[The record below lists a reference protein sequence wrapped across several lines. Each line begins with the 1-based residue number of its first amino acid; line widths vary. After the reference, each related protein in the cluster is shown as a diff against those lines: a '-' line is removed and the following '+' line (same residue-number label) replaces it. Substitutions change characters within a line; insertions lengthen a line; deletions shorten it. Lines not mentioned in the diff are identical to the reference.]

1 MGSSTLKRLRST
13 VAIVISLLVTG
24 VAVAKPKPWPLT
36 TLPADKI
43 LTLTPSLKDQDM
55 ALIESAPNGTLK
67 QITTVTLVAAAPPL
81 VHEIVAHPERYGQFV
96 HNMSRSDIRREP
108 GGTIVHEY
116 KLDYT
121 VASVDGRHRYVFL
134 PPVAGQA
141 APPIDVYDPDDNGTR
156 HYRWEFYAAPG
167 GLGTLL
173 VEYGYSQ
180 IPTDGIYGKLIRR
193 AQTLEYGLAL
203 IPQMTL
209 LLAVKQRAEALS
221 PGQARPSTNG
231 PQPKLDFL
239 LDRGCVAIF
248 RRSGSHVTEVNLV
261 DRTRARPDVLAH
273 VTANTAAWSK
283 FVPTISKSSSLGPR
297 QGLPAT
303 EVEQS
308 LPLMSWTTTWGVFAN
323 ATAVDMFGLDGDLTR
338 ARMRWDVRALPASA
352 MPMQSEI
359 VLRAMVDYDH
369 GSVVVRELYKL
380 EPLFQYGIDVGLQL
394 VILRGIKQQAEQL
407 SPSTAAR

>member
-1 MGSSTLKRLRST
+1 LRAFIM
-13 VAIVISLLVTG
+13 VGLLLALTG
-24 VAVAKPKPWPLT
+24 VASAKPQPWPLT
-36 TLPADKI
+36 TLPADKL
-43 LTLTPSLKDQDM
+43 LTLSPSLRDQDL
-55 ALIESAPNGTLK
+55 ALIESDARGKLK
-67 QITTVTLVAAAPPL
+67 QITTVTLVAASPGL
-81 VHEIVAHPERYGQFV
+81 VRDVVGHPERYGQFV

-108 GGTIVHEY
+108 GGTFVHEY

-121 VASVDGRHRYVFL
+121 VASVDGRHRYVML

-141 APPIDVYDPDDNGTR
+141 AAPIDVYDPDDNGTR

-167 GLGTLL
+167 GHGTLL

-209 LLAVKQRAEALS
+209 MLAVKARAEQLS
-221 PGQARPSTNG
+221 PGQARPSTAG
-231 PQPKLDFL
+231 AQPNLGFL
-239 LDRGCVAIF
+239 LERGAVALF
-248 RRSGSHVTEVNLV
+248 RRSGSHVSEVNLV
-261 DRTRARPDVLAH
+261 DRSRARADLLLR

-283 FVPTISKSSSLGPR
+283 FVPTIEKSTALGQR

-303 EVEQS
+303 EIDQS
-308 LPLMSWTTTWGVFAN
+308 LPLMSWTTTWGVFSN
-323 ATAVDMFGLDGDLTR
+323 ATSVDMFGLAGDLTR
-338 ARMRWDVRALPASA
+338 SRMRWDVRPLANAGA
-352 MPMQSEI
+352 MQSEI

-369 GSVVVRELYKL
+369 GSVVVRELYKM
-380 EPLFQYGIDVGLQL
+380 EPLFQYGIDVGMQL

>member
-1 MGSSTLKRLRST
+1 LRTFYAVFALSLVSS
-13 VAIVISLLVTG
+13 VAL
-24 VAVAKPKPWPLT
+24 AKPQPWPLK
-36 TLPADKI
+36 TLPADKLI
-43 LTLTPSLKDQDM
+43 TLVPSLKDQDI

-67 QITTVTLVAAAPPL
+67 QISTVTLVAAAPSL
-81 VHEIVAHPERYGQFV
+81 VHEIAAHPERYGQFV
-96 HNMSRSDIRREP
+96 HNMSRSDVRHEP
-108 GGTIVHEY
+108 GGTLVHEY

-141 APPIDVYDPDDNGTR
+141 APPIDIYDPDDNGTR

-167 GLGTLL
+167 AGT
-173 VEYGYSQ
+173 VMVMYGYSQ

-221 PGQARPSTNG
+221 PGQARPTTTG
-231 PQPKLDFL
+231 PQPNLGFL
-239 LDRGCVAIF
+239 LDRGAIAIF
-248 RRSGSHVTEVNLV
+248 RRSGNRVSEVNLV
-261 DRTRARPDVLAH
+261 DRTRARPDVLLH
-273 VTANTAAWSK
+273 VTANTSAWSK
-283 FVPTISKSSSLGPR
+283 FVPTISKSIALGAR

-308 LPLMSWTTTWGVFAN
+308 LPLMSWSTTWGVFAN

-338 ARMRWDVRALPASA
+338 ARMRWDIRPLTNAGA
-352 MPMQSEI
+352 MQSEI

-394 VILRGIKQQAEQL
+394 VILRGIKHQAEQL

>member
-1 MGSSTLKRLRST
+1 LRTFFAISVL
-13 VAIVISLLVTG
+13 VAVTG
-24 VAVAKPKPWPLT
+24 VAAAKPQPWPLT

-55 ALIESAPNGTLK
+55 ALIESDGRGKLK
-67 QITTVTLVAAAPPL
+67 QITTITLVAAAPSL

-96 HNMSRSDIRREP
+96 HNMSRSDVRHEP
-108 GGTIVHEY
+108 GGTIFHEY
-116 KLDYT
+116 KRDYT

-134 PPVAGQA
+134 PPVEGQA

-167 GLGTLL
+167 GVGTLL

-193 AQTLEYGLAL
+193 AQTLVYGLAL

-209 LLAVKQRAEALS
+209 LLAVKQRAEAMS
-221 PGQARPSTNG
+221 PGQPRPATG
-231 PQPKLDFL
+231 GAQPSLGFL
-239 LDRGCVAIF
+239 LDRGALALF
-248 RRSGSHVTEVNLV
+248 RRNGSHVSEVNLV
-261 DRTRARPDVLAH
+261 DRTRARPDVLVRVA
-273 VTANTAAWSK
+273 ANTSGWTK
-283 FVPTISKSSSLGPR
+283 FVPTISKSIALGAR

-323 ATAVDMFGLDGDLTR
+323 ATAVDMFGLDGDLNR
-338 ARMRWDVRALPASA
+338 ARMRWDIRPLANAA
-352 MPMQSEI
+352 PMQSEI

-380 EPLFQYGIDVGLQL
+380 EPLFQYGIDVGLQM
-394 VILRGIKQQAEQL
+394 VILRGVKQQAEL
-407 SPSTAAR
+407 TPSTAAR

>member
-1 MGSSTLKRLRST
+1 M
-13 VAIVISLLVTG
+13 AVTG
-24 VAVAKPKPWPLT
+24 VASAAPKPWPLT
-36 TLPADKI
+36 TLPADKL
-43 LTLTPSLKDQDM
+43 LTLVPSLRDQDL
-55 ALIESAPNGTLK
+55 ALIESDARGALK
-67 QITTVTLVAAAPPL
+67 QITCVTLVAAPPST
-81 VHEIVAHPERYGQFV
+81 VHDIAGHPERYGDFV
-96 HNMSRSDIRREP
+96 HNMSRSDVRHEP
-108 GGTIVHEY
+108 GGTLVHEY

-141 APPIDVYDPDDNGTR
+141 APPIDMYDPDDNGTR

-167 GLGTLL
+167 GNGTLL

-209 LLAVKQRAEALS
+209 MLAVKQRAEQVS
-221 PGQARPSTNG
+221 PGQPRPTTSG

-239 LDRGCVAIF
+239 LDRGALALF
-248 RRSGSHVTEVNLV
+248 RRVGSRVSEMNLV
-261 DRTRARPDVLAH
+261 DRTRARPDVLVRVA
-273 VTANTAAWSK
+273 ANTPAWSK
-283 FVPTISKSSSLGPR
+283 FVPTISKSIALGQK

-303 EVEQS
+303 EIEQS

-323 ATAVDMFGLDGDLTR
+323 GNAIDMFGLDGDLTR
-338 ARMRWDVRALPASA
+338 ARMRWDVRPLPASA
-352 MPMQSEI
+352 APNQSEV
-359 VLRAMVDYDH
+359 VLRAMIDYDH

-394 VILRGIKQQAEQL
+394 VILRGVKAQAEQL

>member
-1 MGSSTLKRLRST
+1 MRTI
-13 VAIVISLLVTG
+13 VAIFSVLLVTS
-24 VAVAKPKPWPLT
+24 VAEAKPKPWPLT
-36 TLPADKI
+36 TLPADKL
-43 LTLTPSLKDQDM
+43 LTLAPSLRNQDL
-55 ALIESAPNGTLK
+55 ALIESDPRGKLK
-67 QITTVTLVAAAPPL
+67 QITTVTLVAAPPAM
-81 VHEIVAHPERYGQFV
+81 VHDVVAHPERYGQFV
-96 HNMSRSDIRREP
+96 HNMSRSDVRREP
-108 GGTIVHEY
+108 GGTLFHEY

-141 APPIDVYDPDDNGTR
+141 AAPIDVYDPDDNGTR

-167 GLGTLL
+167 GSGTLL

-180 IPTDGIYGKLIRR
+180 IPTDGIYGRLIRR
-193 AQTLEYGLAL
+193 AQTLEYGLSL

-209 LLAVKQRAEALS
+209 MLAVKQRAEQLS
-221 PGQARPSTNG
+221 PGQPRPSAAG
-231 PQPKLDFL
+231 PQPQLGFL
-239 LDRGCVAIF
+239 LERGAVALF
-248 RRSGSHVTEVNLV
+248 RKSGNHVTEVNLV
-261 DRTRARPDVLAH
+261 DRTRARPDMLVA
-273 VTANTAAWSK
+273 VAANTASWSK
-283 FVPTISKSSSLGPR
+283 FVPTIEKSMSLGPR

-308 LPLMSWTTTWGVFAN
+308 LPLMSWTTTWGVFSN

-338 ARMRWDVRALPASA
+338 ARMRWDVRPLTDGG
-352 MPMQSEI
+352 PMRSEI

-394 VILRGIKQQAEQL
+394 VILRGVKQQAEQL

>member
-1 MGSSTLKRLRST
+1 LRTFFSIC
-13 VAIVISLLVTG
+13 ALVTVVVTS
-24 VAVAKPKPWPLT
+24 VAAEAKPQPWPLT

-43 LTLTPSLKDQDM
+43 LTLTPSLRDQDL

-67 QITTVTLVAAAPPL
+67 QISTVTLVAAPPSV
-81 VHEIVAHPERYGQFV
+81 VHDVVAHPERYGQFV

-108 GGTIVHEY
+108 GGTFVHDY

-121 VASVDGRHRYVFL
+121 VASVDGRHRYVLL

-141 APPIDVYDPDDNGTR
+141 AAPIDLYDPDDNGTR
-156 HYRWEFYAAPG
+156 LYRWEFYAAPG
-167 GLGTLL
+167 GNGTL
-173 VEYGYSQ
+173 VVMYGYSQ

-209 LLAVKQRAEALS
+209 MLAVKQRAEQLS
-221 PGQARPSTNG
+221 PGQPRPSTAG
-231 PQPKLDFL
+231 PQPALGFL
-239 LDRGCVAIF
+239 LDRGAVALF
-248 RRSGSHVTEVNLV
+248 RKSGNHVTEVNLV
-261 DRTRARPDVLAH
+261 DRSRARPDLLVRVA
-273 VTANTAAWSK
+273 ANTSAWSK
-283 FVPTISKSSSLGPR
+283 FVPTISKSISIGQR

-308 LPLMSWTTTWGVFAN
+308 LPLMSWSTTWGVFAN

-338 ARMRWDVRALPASA
+338 ARMRWDVRALPANA
-352 MPMQSEI
+352 APMQSEI

>member
-1 MGSSTLKRLRST
+1 M
-13 VAIVISLLVTG
+13 VVSLLVTG

-36 TLPADKI
+36 TLPADQI

-67 QITTVTLVAAAPPL
+67 QITTVTLVAATPSL

-167 GLGTLL
+167 GAGTVL

-209 LLAVKQRAEALS
+209 LLAVKQRAESMS
-221 PGQARPSTNG
+221 PGQPRPSTSG

-248 RRSGSHVTEVNLV
+248 RKSGSHVTEVNLV
-261 DRTRARPDVLAH
+261 DRTRARSDVLVH
-273 VTANTAAWSK
+273 VTANTPAWSK

>member
-1 MGSSTLKRLRST
+1 MQSATLERLR
-13 VAIVISLLVTG
+13 VLLAICALTAVTG
-24 VAVAKPKPWPLT
+24 VAGAKPQPWPLA
-36 TLPADKI
+36 TLPADKL
-43 LTLTPSLKDQDM
+43 LTLVPSLASQDL

-67 QITTVTLVAAAPPL
+67 QITTVTLVAAPPKM
-81 VHEIVAHPERYGQFV
+81 VHEVVAHPERYGQFV
-96 HNMSRSDIRREP
+96 HNMSRSDVRREP
-108 GGTIVHEY
+108 GGTFVHDY

-121 VASVDGRHRYVFL
+121 VASVDGRHRYVLL

-141 APPIDVYDPDDNGTR
+141 APPIDIYDPDDNGTR
-156 HYRWEFYAAPG
+156 HYRWEFYAPPDG
-167 GLGTLL
+167 KGTLL
-173 VEYGYSQ
+173 VMYGYSQ

-209 LLAVKQRAEALS
+209 MLACKQRAEELS
-221 PGQARPSTNG
+221 PVAARPSTGG
-231 PQPKLDFL
+231 PQPSLGFL
-239 LDRGCVAIF
+239 LERGTLALF
-248 RRSGSHVTEVNLV
+248 RRIGSRVSEVNLV
-261 DRTRARPDVLAH
+261 DRTRARPDVLVRVA
-273 VTANTAAWSK
+273 ANTAAWAK
-283 FVPTISKSSSLGPR
+283 FVPTISKSTPLGQR

-323 ATAVDMFGLDGDLTR
+323 AAAVDMFGLDGDLTR
-338 ARMRWDVRALPASA
+338 ARMRWDVRPLKDAGV
-352 MPMQSEI
+352 MQSEV

-394 VILRGIKQQAEQL
+394 VILRGVKQQAEQL

>member
-1 MGSSTLKRLRST
+1 MRTFFASC
-13 VAIVISLLVTG
+13 ALV
-24 VAVAKPKPWPLT
+24 VAVAGVTSVASAKPQPWPLT
-36 TLPADKI
+36 TLPADKL
-43 LTLTPSLKDQDM
+43 LTLVPSLGEQDL
-55 ALIESAPNGTLK
+55 ALIESDAAGKLK
-67 QITTVTLVAAAPPL
+67 QISTMTLVAAPPSL
-81 VHEIVAHPERYGQFV
+81 VHDVVAHPERYGQFV
-96 HNMSRSDIRREP
+96 PNMSRSDIRREP
-108 GGTIVHEY
+108 GGTIVHDY

-156 HYRWEFYAAPG
+156 HYRWEFYATPG
-167 GLGTLL
+167 GAGTLV

-180 IPTDGIYGKLIRR
+180 IPADGIYGKLMKR

-203 IPQMTL
+203 IPQITL
-209 LLAVKQRAEALS
+209 MLAVKHRAEQLS
-221 PGQARPSTNG
+221 PGQPRPSTAG
-231 PQPKLDFL
+231 AQPSLGFL
-239 LDRGCVAIF
+239 LDRGAVALF
-248 RRSGSHVTEVNLV
+248 RKSGSHVTEVNLV
-261 DRTRARPDVLAH
+261 DRTRARPDVLEH
-273 VTANTAAWSK
+273 VAANTAAWSK
-283 FVPTISKSSSLGPR
+283 FVPTISRSTSVGQR

-303 EVEQS
+303 EIEQS
-308 LPLMSWTTTWGVFAN
+308 LPLMSWNTTWGVFAN

-394 VILRGIKQQAEQL
+394 VILRGIRAQAEQQ

>member
-1 MGSSTLKRLRST
+1 
-13 VAIVISLLVTG
+13 
-24 VAVAKPKPWPLT
+24 
-36 TLPADKI
+36 D
-43 LTLTPSLKDQDM
+43 
-55 ALIESAPNGTLK
+55 
-67 QITTVTLVAAAPPL
+67 
-81 VHEIVAHPERYGQFV
+81 IVAHPERYGQFV
-96 HNMSRSDIRREP
+96 HNMSRSDVRREP

-134 PPVAGQA
+134 PPAAGQA
-141 APPIDVYDPDDNGTR
+141 AAPIDVYDPDDNGTR
-156 HYRWEFYAAPG
+156 HYRWEFYGPPDG
-167 GLGTLL
+167 KGTL
-173 VEYGYSQ
+173 VVMYGYSQ
-180 IPTDGIYGKLIRR
+180 IPQDGIYGKLMKR

-203 IPQMTL
+203 IPQITL
-209 LLAVKQRAEALS
+209 MLAVKQRAEQVS
-221 PGQARPSTNG
+221 PGQPRPSTTG
-231 PQPKLDFL
+231 PQPGLGFL
-239 LDRGCVAIF
+239 LERGAVALF

-261 DRTRARPDVLAH
+261 DRTRARPDVLAR
-273 VTANTAAWSK
+273 VAANTASWSK
-283 FVPTISKSSSLGPR
+283 FVPTISRSTPVGQR

-303 EVEQS
+303 EIEQS

-338 ARMRWDVRALPASA
+338 ARMRWDVRPLQNAA
-352 MPMQSEI
+352 PMQSEI

-394 VILRGIKQQAEQL
+394 VILRGIKQQAEQT

>member
-1 MGSSTLKRLRST
+1 MRWLVACALLAGS
-13 VAIVISLLVTG
+13 VAH
-24 VAVAKPKPWPLT
+24 AKPKPWPLT
-36 TLPADKI
+36 FLPADK
-43 LTLTPSLKDQDM
+43 LMTLVPSLGTQDL
-55 ALIESAPNGTLK
+55 ALIETQPNGALK
-67 QITTVTLVAAAPPL
+67 QISCVTLVAAPPST
-81 VHEIVAHPERYGQFV
+81 VHDVAAHPERYGEFV

-141 APPIDVYDPDDNGTR
+141 APPIDMYDPDDNGTR
-156 HYRWEFYAAPG
+156 HYRWEFYAAG
-167 GLGTLL
+167 TGTLMVL
-173 VEYGYSQ
+173 YGYSQ
-180 IPTDGIYGKLIRR
+180 IPTDGIYGRLFRR
-193 AQTLEYGLAL
+193 EQTLEYGLAL
-203 IPQMTL
+203 IPQETL
-209 LLAVKQRAEALS
+209 LLAVKQRAEQLA
-221 PGQARPSTNG
+221 PGQPRPSTAG

-239 LDRGCVAIF
+239 LDRGAIALF
-248 RRSGSHVTEVNLV
+248 RRIGNRVSEVNLV
-261 DRTRARPDVLAH
+261 DRTRARADVLAR
-273 VTANTAAWSK
+273 VIGNTPEWSK
-283 FVPTISKSSSLGPR
+283 FVPTISRSTPVGNR

-323 ATAVDMFGLDGDLTR
+323 ASAVDMFGLEGDLTR
-338 ARMRWDVRALPASA
+338 GRMRWDVRALPASA
-352 MPMQSEI
+352 APMQSEV

-380 EPLFQYGIDVGLQL
+380 EPLFQYGIDVGLQM
-394 VILRGIKQQAEQL
+394 VILRGVRAQAEQL

>member
-1 MGSSTLKRLRST
+1 LRTFFASCALVVT
-13 VAIVISLLVTG
+13 VAGVTG
-24 VAVAKPKPWPLT
+24 VASAKARPWPLT
-36 TLPADKI
+36 TLPADKL
-43 LTLTPSLKDQDM
+43 LTLVPSLGEQDL
-55 ALIESAPNGTLK
+55 ALIESDARGMLK
-67 QITTVTLVAAAPPL
+67 QISTMTLVAAPPSV
-81 VHEIVAHPERYGQFV
+81 VHDVVAHPERYGQFV
-96 HNMSRSDIRREP
+96 HNMSRSDVRREA

-134 PPVAGQA
+134 PAVAGQA

-156 HYRWEFYAAPG
+156 HYRWEFYAPPDG
-167 GLGTLL
+167 QGTL
-173 VEYGYSQ
+173 VVMYGYSQ
-180 IPTDGIYGKLIRR
+180 IPADGIYGKLMKR

-203 IPQMTL
+203 IPQITL
-209 LLAVKQRAEALS
+209 MLAVKQRAEQLS
-221 PGQARPSTNG
+221 PGQARPSTKG
-231 PQPKLDFL
+231 PAPNLGFL
-239 LDRGCVAIF
+239 LERGAVALF
-248 RRSGSHVTEVNLV
+248 RKSGSHVTEVNLV
-261 DRTRARPDVLAH
+261 DRTRARPDMLVRVA
-273 VTANTAAWSK
+273 ANTASWSK
-283 FVPTISKSSSLGPR
+283 FVPTISRSTALGQR

-303 EVEQS
+303 EIEQS

-323 ATAVDMFGLDGDLTR
+323 STAVDMFGLDGDLTR
-338 ARMRWDVRALPASA
+338 ARMRWDVRPLANAA
-352 MPMQSEI
+352 PMQAEI

>member
-1 MGSSTLKRLRST
+1 MRTLL
-13 VAIVISLLVTG
+13 AICVLTTAVTG
-24 VAVAKPKPWPLT
+24 VAHAKAQPWPLT
-36 TLPADKI
+36 TLPADKL
-43 LTLTPSLKDQDM
+43 LTLVPSLGAQDL
-55 ALIESAPNGTLK
+55 ALIESDARGMLK
-67 QITTVTLVAAAPPL
+67 QITTVTLVAAPPST
-81 VHEIVAHPERYGQFV
+81 VHDIVGHPERYGQFV

-108 GGTIVHEY
+108 GGTVVHDY

-141 APPIDVYDPDDNGTR
+141 APPIDIYDPDDNGTR
-156 HYRWEFYAAPG
+156 HYRWEFYAPPDG
-167 GLGTLL
+167 KGTLL
-173 VEYGYSQ
+173 VMYGYSQ

-193 AQTLEYGLAL
+193 AQTLEYGLSL

-209 LLAVKQRAEALS
+209 MLACKQRAEQLS
-221 PGQARPSTNG
+221 PGQARPSTAG
-231 PQPKLDFL
+231 QQPSLGFL
-239 LDRGCVAIF
+239 LERGAVALF
-248 RRSGSHVTEVNLV
+248 RKSGNHVTEVNLV
-261 DRTRARPDVLAH
+261 DRTRARPDVLVRVA
-273 VTANTAAWSK
+273 ANAAAWSK
-283 FVPTISKSSSLGPR
+283 FVPTIGKSMPLGQR

-303 EVEQS
+303 ELEQS

-323 ATAVDMFGLDGDLTR
+323 ANAVDMFGLDGDLSR
-338 ARMRWDVRALPASA
+338 ARMRWDVRPLKDAGA
-352 MPMQSEI
+352 MQAEI

>member
-1 MGSSTLKRLRST
+1 MRTIF
-13 VAIVISLLVTG
+13 AIGASLLLVTG
-24 VAVAKPKPWPLT
+24 VASAKAKPWPLT
-36 TLPADKI
+36 TLPADQI
-43 LTLTPSLKDQDM
+43 LTLTPSLKDQDI

-67 QITTVTLVAAAPPL
+67 QITTVTLVAAAPSL

-96 HNMSRSDIRREP
+96 HNMSRSDVRHEP
-108 GGTIVHEY
+108 GGTLVHEY

-167 GLGTLL
+167 GVGTLL
-173 VEYGYSQ
+173 VVYGYSQ

-209 LLAVKQRAEALS
+209 QLAVKRRAEAMS
-221 PGQARPSTNG
+221 PGQPRPSTSG
-231 PQPKLDFL
+231 PPPKLDFL
-239 LDRGCVAIF
+239 LERGCVAIF
-248 RRSGSHVTEVNLV
+248 RKSGSHVTEVNLV
-261 DRTRARPDVLAH
+261 DRTRARPDVLLR
-273 VTANTAAWSK
+273 VTANTPAWSK
-283 FVPTISKSSSLGPR
+283 FLPTISKSSSLGPR

-338 ARMRWDVRALPASA
+338 ARMRWDIRPLTNAAPL
-352 MPMQSEI
+352 QSEI

>member
-1 MGSSTLKRLRST
+1 LVVT
-13 VAIVISLLVTG
+13 VVGVTS
-24 VAVAKPKPWPLT
+24 VASAKPQPWPLT
-36 TLPADKI
+36 TLPADKL
-43 LTLTPSLKDQDM
+43 LTLVPSLGEQDL
-55 ALIESAPNGTLK
+55 ALIESDARGMLK
-67 QITTVTLVAAAPPL
+67 QISTVTLVAAPPSV
-81 VHEIVAHPERYGQFV
+81 VHDVVAHPERYGQFV

-108 GGTIVHEY
+108 GGTIVHDY

-156 HYRWEFYAAPG
+156 HYRWEFYATPG
-167 GLGTLL
+167 GTGTLV

-180 IPTDGIYGKLIRR
+180 IPADGIYGKLMKR

-203 IPQMTL
+203 IPQITL
-209 LLAVKQRAEALS
+209 MLAVKQRAQQLS
-221 PGQARPSTNG
+221 PGQPRPSTAG
-231 PQPKLDFL
+231 AQPSLGFL
-239 LDRGCVAIF
+239 LDRGAVALF
-248 RRSGSHVTEVNLV
+248 RKSGSHVTEVNLV
-261 DRTRARPDVLAH
+261 DRTRARPDVLEH
-273 VTANTAAWSK
+273 VAANTAAWSK
-283 FVPTISKSSSLGPR
+283 FVPTISRSTSVGQR

-303 EVEQS
+303 DIEQS
-308 LPLMSWTTTWGVFAN
+308 LPLMSWNTTWGVFAN

-338 ARMRWDVRALPASA
+338 GRMRWDVRPLPASA

-394 VILRGIKQQAEQL
+394 VILRGIRARAEQM

>member
-1 MGSSTLKRLRST
+1 ML
-13 VAIVISLLVTG
+13 AICALATAVTG
-24 VAVAKPKPWPLT
+24 VAHARPQPWPLA
-36 TLPADKI
+36 TLPADKL
-43 LTLTPSLKDQDM
+43 LTLVPSLAAQDL

-67 QITTVTLVAAAPPL
+67 QITTVTLVAASPPV
-81 VHEIVAHPERYGQFV
+81 VHDIVGHPERYGQFV
-96 HNMSRSDIRREP
+96 HNMSRSDVRHEP
-108 GGTIVHEY
+108 GGTLVHEY

-134 PPVAGQA
+134 PPVVGQA
-141 APPIDVYDPDDNGTR
+141 APPIDMYDPDDNGTR
-156 HYRWEFYAAPG
+156 HYRWEFYAPPDG
-167 GLGTLL
+167 KGTLL
-173 VEYGYSQ
+173 VMYGYSQ

-209 LLAVKQRAEALS
+209 MLACKQQAEKLAPVPL
-221 PGQARPSTNG
+221 PSVG
-231 PQPKLDFL
+231 KAQPNLGFL
-239 LDRGCVAIF
+239 LERGALALF
-248 RRSGSHVTEVNLV
+248 RRAGNHVSEVNLV
-261 DRTRARPDVLAH
+261 DRTRARSDVLVRVA
-273 VTANTAAWSK
+273 ANTAAWSK
-283 FVPTISKSSSLGPR
+283 FVPTIGKSIALGQR

-338 ARMRWDVRALPASA
+338 ARMRWDVRSLKDAGA
-352 MPMQSEI
+352 MQSEV

-394 VILRGIKQQAEQL
+394 VILRAIKQQAEQL

>member
-1 MGSSTLKRLRST
+1 LRT
-13 VAIVISLLVTG
+13 FFAICALTSVVT
-24 VAVAKPKPWPLT
+24 AVAPVAEAKPQPWPLT
-36 TLPADKI
+36 TLPADKL
-43 LTLTPSLKDQDM
+43 LTLTPSLGQQDL
-55 ALIESAPNGTLK
+55 ALIESDARGMLK
-67 QITTVTLVAAAPPL
+67 QNSTVTLVAASPGM
-81 VHEIVAHPERYGQFV
+81 VHDIVAHPERYGQFV

-108 GGTIVHEY
+108 GGTIVHDY

-134 PPVAGQA
+134 PAVEGQA

-156 HYRWEFYAAPG
+156 HYRWEFYAPPG
-167 GLGTLL
+167 GNGTL
-173 VEYGYSQ
+173 VVVYGYSQ
-180 IPTDGIYGKLIRR
+180 IPMDGIYGKLIHR
-193 AQTLEYGLAL
+193 AQTLEYGLSL

-209 LLAVKQRAEALS
+209 LLAVKQRAEQLS
-221 PGQARPSTNG
+221 PGQPRPSTAG
-231 PQPKLDFL
+231 PQPQLGFL
-239 LDRGCVAIF
+239 LDRGAVALF
-248 RRSGSHVTEVNLV
+248 RKSGNHVTEVNLV
-261 DRTRARPDVLAH
+261 DRTRARPDVLVRVA
-273 VTANTAAWSK
+273 ANTAAWSK
-283 FVPTISKSSSLGPR
+283 FVPTISKSTSLGQR

-323 ATAVDMFGLDGDLTR
+323 STAVDMFGLDGDLTR
-338 ARMRWDVRALPASA
+338 ARMRWDVRPLPSTAA
-352 MPMQSEI
+352 PMQSEI

-394 VILRGIKQQAEQL
+394 VILRGIKQQAEQM